1 MVTYYH
7 HETKFYRSESTFLNA
22 IRGLSEN
29 SIASVKVFEEIESND
44 SAYEYKKNLI
54 TQRER
59 DEQLSII
66 LSENKELQILYQI
79 KNIIQEHIRDTCV
92 ESQRTLPV
100 SGRVVKRNIGND
112 IIERFNSRGVTLKN
126 FKGIFSNNVYKNYLI
141 YTGPSTKEWYKLILQ
156 IHKFKISDTY
166 SSSKFTKNIL
176 KVDKERI
183 ENYNLAK
190 KELSEGI

>member
-1 MVTYYH
+1 MSKIWMVTYYR
-7 HETKFYRSESTFLNA
+7 ETKFYKSESTFLDA
-22 IRGLSEN
+22 IRGISEN
-29 SIASVKVFEEIESND
+29 SITSVKVFEEIESHD

-66 LSENKELQILYQI
+66 LSDDKELQILYQI
-79 KNIIQEHIRDTCV
+79 KKIIQDHSNIEGYRV
-92 ESQRTLPV
+92 RGFLPV
-100 SGRVVKRNIGND
+100 SVRAVRRNVGND
-112 IIERFNSRGVTLKN
+112 IIERFNSRGMNIKN
-126 FKGIFSNNVYKNYLI
+126 FKGMFSNIALKNYII

-156 IHKFKISDTY
+156 IQKFKMDIT
-166 SSSKFTKNIL
+166 KFN
-176 KVDKERI
+176 KEKI